1 MLGLKRIANSSK
13 TSILY
18 NQVMK
23 PISMVPI
30 QRKYPGKWV
39 VFEEKDLKTVIAASM
54 DAKKAYGKA
63 RKAGVKVPILMKI
76 PQESLPYVGSFT
88 VK

>member
-1 MLGLKRIANSSK
+1 M
-13 TSILY
+13 
-18 NQVMK
+18 
-23 PISMVPI
+23 
-30 QRKYPGKWV
+30 

-76 PQESLPYVGSFT
+76 PQESLPYVGGFT